1 MNLHQLGAFL
11 TEIIFQANLVDNANN
26 RLKDSIEE
34 FDNIGTWSA
43 IQSILI
49 SSSNISKILWPKRK
63 YAQRGEELRKL
74 LNIDS
79 KCVLKSRKFRNI
91 FEHYDDF
98 INDFFEDKNS
108 YSYNDFVMN
117 PSLQSHV
124 IKSCH
129 RGYNTFNNTLIIHGK
144 ILALNKI
151 IQVIDEV
158 KLKCKS
164 QFV

>member
-11 TEIIFQANLVDNANN
+11 TEIIFQADLVENASN
-26 RLKDSIEE
+26 RLKDSIDE

-63 YAQRGEELRKL
+63 YAKRGEELRTL
-74 LNIDS
+74 LKIDS
-79 KCVLKSRKFRNI
+79 KCILKSRQFRNI

-98 INDFFEDKNS
+98 INDFFEDKGS
-108 YSYNDFVMN
+108 YSYTDFVMN
-117 PSLQSHV
+117 PSLQSFGMQ
-124 IKSCH
+124 SCH

-144 ILALNKI
+144 VLELNEI
-151 IQVIDEV
+151 IDRVNEV
-158 KLKCKS
+158 RHKCKN
-164 QFV
+164 QFL